1 MSSRLPDIGRFDAA
15 VSCFAIHHLDD
26 PRKRS
31 LYDEVFKVLEPG
43 GRVREPRARRLPKRA
58 AAPSLL

>member
-1 MSSRLPDIGRFDAA
+1 MSNQLPDIGRFDAA

-31 LYDEVFKVLEPG
+31 LYGEVFELLEPG
-43 GRVREPRARRLPKRA
+43 GVREPRARRLPERA
-58 AAPSLL
+58 AAPPLL